1 MRHVLTICDYQLYA
15 PRPSG
20 VILKIRSAIHAAST
34 RVGSER
40 KTIYYLSVRRVPDYA
55 ASAGTVTSAA
65 ITALFS

>member
-1 MRHVLTICDYQLYA
+1 MRHILDYMRLYIA
-15 PRPSG
+15 AE
-20 VILKIRSAIHAAST
+20 RSIIKNPLGIHARGEHT
-34 RVGSER
+34 VGSER

>member
-1 MRHVLTICDYQLYA
+1 MRLRAMAERINIKN
-15 PRPSG
+15 PPG
-20 VILKIRSAIHAAST
+20 IHAAGHT
-34 RVGSER
+34 VGSER